1 MKDNSYNKGT
11 YLLSSVNNSLR
22 ILELFTVRDSLR
34 LKEIADELDLDK
46 TSTFKMLY
54 TLCYR
59 GFLYKDEHA
68 RYHLGSKLTGLRQ
81 TSEIRSS
88 IVEQASAS
96 IYQLRAKTQKTIL
109 IGVPGPDDK
118 LTVIYMKT
126 ERNQDSIYGR
136 MGATMFLH
144 TTGAGKVLVSEMDEE
159 TRHQLIDRME
169 FPTFTENTISDK
181 DSFIQAVEDA
191 GNQHWGIAIEENR
204 EDHCDLAVPF
214 YDYTGS
220 CVGVI
225 DLVTDRSSMD
235 ENFTYYLEQ
244 LQIAAKQI
252 SQKLGYNV

>member
-136 MGATMFLH
+136 MGATMYLH
-144 TTGAGKVLVSEMDEE
+144 TTGAGKVLVSEMSNESRND
-159 TRHQLIDRME
+159 LINRIDYPKM
-169 FPTFTENTISDK
+169 TEKTITDK
-181 DSFIQAVEDA
+181 EDFAQAVEEA
-191 GNQHWGIAIEENR
+191 GKQRWGIAVEENR

-214 YDYTGS
+214 YDYTGT

-225 DLVTDRSSMD
+225 DLVTDRASMD
-235 ENFTYYLEQ
+235 KNFNYYLEQ
-244 LQIAAKQI
+244 LQIAARQI
-252 SQKLGYNV
+252 SQKLGYSV